1 MPDDLF
7 GGTEEEP
14 TPGPAFSP
22 EARLSS
28 RRTEFTSPGM
38 TVHYAGRD
46 MRAGLVDYTQH
57 GVGLTMHSPLPI
69 GMSIVVKGS
78 LAWSDTEVELD
89 KRGRVVHCSF
99 LGQAFRLGVL
109 FTPLEE
115 ARAES

>member
-1 MPDDLF
+1 M
-7 GGTEEEP
+7 
-14 TPGPAFSP
+14 
-22 EARLSS
+22 

-38 TVHYAGRD
+38 TVQYAGRD
-46 MRAGLVDYTQH
+46 MRAGLVDYSQH

-78 LAWSDTEVELD
+78 LAWSDTEVELE
-89 KRGRVVHCSF
+89 KRGRVVHCNF

-109 FTPLEE
+109 FTPVEA